1 MGFNLTRNPNPLVG
15 ALNTLTQ
22 SYTKRATED
31 RENKLIGDAFKK
43 LQDPNV
49 SPLERLSTIS
59 QLDVSPEKRKML
71 SEGFETINKQAEK
84 TQQLQ
89 QERARNIKVAQN
101 LGLENPEQ
109 YADLEPTA
117 IVAIHK
123 QKNPKIEGGKTAQEV
138 PEGVAAAIK
147 DVLTNNPKASADDL
161 TLAFN
166 EKGVPPLYSNPYTEN
181 RRRTDEAKAATN
193 SKRAEKVLEENDQL
207 RNLLPSKQAALDAM
221 KDSVMTD
228 DLSFFSPNSLA
239 DLPGG
244 EWLRTAA
251 GGQFKT
257 AGKTFFISNV
267 QKFGARPNM
276 YVEQQVSDM
285 LPKIGRSRAGNL
297 AGLQMFEFEQEVEN
311 MRVETL
317 DNLEDEYIEKGNV
330 PGTIGKEANKKMKK
344 YIADRQKQLGDN
356 LKLIR
361 EHEAAIDAMPKGNIF
376 MLDPQGKPLYV
387 TPDQVDYAIEK
398 GARRL

>member
-1 MGFNLTRNPNPLVG
+1 MGFVLPRNPNPLVG

-22 SYTKRATED
+22 TFTKRATED
-31 RENKLIGDAFKK
+31 RENKLIGDAFQK
-43 LQDPNV
+43 LNDPNI
-49 SPLERLSTIS
+49 SPLEQLATLS

-71 SEGFETINKQAEK
+71 TEGFSTINEQTAKAQKA
-84 TQQLQ
+84 QL
-89 QERARNIKVAQN
+89 ERQRNVQVAQH
-101 LGLENPEQ
+101 LDLENPEQ

-123 QKNPKIEGGKTAQEV
+123 QKNPAAKGGATSEPV
-138 PEGVAAAIK
+138 PEKMAKAIK
-147 DVLTNNPKASADDL
+147 DVLEKNPKASADDL

-166 EKGVPPLYSNPYTEN
+166 EAAVPPIYSNPYTEN

-207 RNLLPSKQAALDAM
+207 RNLIPSKQASLDAM
-221 KDSVMTD
+221 ENAVMTD

-239 DLPGG
+239 DLPGA

-297 AGLQMFEFEQEVEN
+297 AGLQMFKFEQDIEN
-311 MRVETL
+311 ARVDTI

-330 PGTIGKEANKKMKK
+330 PGTIGKEANKQMKK
-344 YIADRQKQLGDN
+344 FIADRQKQLGES
-356 LKLIR
+356 LSLIR
-361 EHEAAIDAMPKGNIF
+361 EHEKSIDAMPKGHIF
-376 MLDPQGKPLYV
+376 MLDPEGKPLYV
-387 TPDQVDYAIEK
+387 SPDQVEYALQN
-398 GARRL
+398 GARKL